1 MKVMSSADT
10 AIRAA
15 LKGKQYYV
23 IAMPAAYNALQ
34 SRLAQGSRNV
44 YTVSAA
50 PTPCGKIALVRLAG
64 AETDDSVVKV
74 FDALKPVFSSHAG
87 NILNR
92 RGLRIEQP
100 DAELCVD
107 FARAGKTDGV
117 TYHSDEAEDS
127 DCMATLVLGDSVMV
141 YDYQSLDENEAH
153 LFKAILDY
161 LVEQWFADRDM
172 EQMQ

>member
-15 LKGKQYYV
+15 MKGQQRYV
-23 IAMPAAYNALQ
+23 IALPAAYNALQ
-34 SRLAQGSRNV
+34 SRLAQSGRNV

-64 AETDDSVVKV
+64 AEIDESVSNV
-74 FDALKPVFSSHAG
+74 FSALKPVLSSHAG

-92 RGLRIEQP
+92 RGLRIDQP
-100 DAELCVD
+100 DADLCVD
-107 FARAGKTDGV
+107 FARAGKTEGV
-117 TYHSDEAEDS
+117 TYHSDEAEES
-127 DCMATLVLGDSVMV
+127 DRMATLVLGDSVMV
-141 YDYQSLDENEAH
+141 YNYKSLDENEVR

-161 LVEQWFADRDM
+161 LVEQWFADRDL
-172 EQMQ
+172 EQL

>member
-15 LKGKQYYV
+15 LKGHQHYV

-64 AETDDSVVKV
+64 AEADDSVANV
-74 FDALKPVFSSHAG
+74 FNALKPVFSSHAG

-92 RGLRIEQP
+92 HGVRIEQP
-100 DAELCVD
+100 DGDLCVD
-107 FARAGKTDGV
+107 FARAGKIDGV

-127 DCMATLVLGDSVMV
+127 DRMATLVLGESVMV
-141 YDYQSLDENEAH
+141 YDYKSLDENEAY

-161 LVEQWFADRDM
+161 IVEQWFADRDL
-172 EQMQ
+172 EQL

>member
-15 LKGKQYYV
+15 LKGKQHYV

-34 SRLAQGSRNV
+34 SRLAQSSRNV

-64 AETDDSVVKV
+64 AEVDESVANV

-92 RGLRIEQP
+92 HGIRIEQP
-100 DAELCVD
+100 DADLCVD
-107 FARAGKTDGV
+107 LACAGKTEGV
-117 TYHSDEAEDS
+117 TYHSDEAEGS
-127 DCMATLVLGDSVMV
+127 DRMATIVLGESVMV
-141 YDYQSLDENEAH
+141 YDYKSLDENEAY

-161 LVEQWFADRDM
+161 LVEQWFADRDL
-172 EQMQ
+172 EQL

>member
-15 LKGKQYYV
+15 LKGQQHYV
-23 IAMPAAYNALQ
+23 IVMPAAYNALQ

-44 YTVSAA
+44 HTASAA

-64 AETDDSVVKV
+64 AEIDESVANV
-74 FDALKPVFSSHAG
+74 FNALKPVLSSHAG

-92 RGLRIEQP
+92 HGLRIEQP
-100 DAELCVD
+100 DADLCVD
-107 FARAGKTDGV
+107 LARAGKTDGV
-117 TYHSDEAEDS
+117 TYHSDEAEAS

-141 YDYQSLDENEAH
+141 YNYKSLDENEAY

-161 LVEQWFADRDM
+161 LVEQWFADRDL
-172 EQMQ
+172 EQL